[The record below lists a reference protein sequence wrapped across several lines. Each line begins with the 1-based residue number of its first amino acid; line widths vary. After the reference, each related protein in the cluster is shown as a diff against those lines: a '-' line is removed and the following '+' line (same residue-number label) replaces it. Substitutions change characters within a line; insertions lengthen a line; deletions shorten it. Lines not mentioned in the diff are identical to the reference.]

1 MNSRLRAS
9 LALATAALALAG
21 CTSTA
26 PTGTGSPAG
35 STLTVFAAASM
46 KPTFT
51 ALGKAFE
58 AAHPGTTVTF
68 SFVGSQTLAEQIT
81 QGAPADV
88 FASANQ
94 ANMATVTDAGLAS
107 GDPKLY
113 ATNKLEIAVPPDNP
127 AGITSF
133 ADLAKP
139 GVKLV
144 ICAEAVPCGA
154 ATKKV
159 EEATGITLTPVSQ
172 EQSVSDVMGKV
183 QAGEADAGLV
193 YHTDVLAAGDSVKG
207 IPFPEAEKAI
217 NNNSIVALKG
227 GPQAQLGQ
235 QFVDLVLSEQ
245 GQKVLQDAGFGKPA

>member
-9 LALATAALALAG
+9 LALAAAPALAG
-21 CTSTA
+21 CTPTA
-26 PTGTGSPAG
+26 PTGTGSLAG
-35 STLTVFAAASM
+35 ANLTVFAAASM

-51 ALGKAFE
+51 ALGQAFE

-68 SFVGSQTLAEQIT
+68 SFAGSQTLAEQIT